1 MKKSI
6 GIIFVVLFFGL
17 CLVPSLGIFSG
28 RTNTNS
34 EKRTLAVM
42 PDIITN
48 QGINGEFTKQYDDY
62 FTDNFAFRSDLI
74 TLDAF
79 LYADVF
85 GQSVSDQ
92 VIVGKDGWLFFEP
105 AVNDY
110 KKTDLLTDN
119 EIYRIYR
126 TLCIQKLYLENNGID
141 FIFTVAPNKESIY
154 GAYMPD
160 RYLVEG
166 GLNNFEKL
174 SALFADQNFDYVN
187 LHEVLRSG
195 REAGSLQ
202 LYHKMDTHWN
212 NAGAMLAFNALLTK
226 VAALDNSFLFDSGNN
241 LIPHKEIS
249 WYGDLSGMLYPTAN
263 LLDMQYIFDVKKKYT
278 ALRPIKSLEDLTI
291 QTTCPTG
298 SLDLLMFR
306 DSFANAL
313 IPLFS
318 NAFASVNYSRAVPYD
333 YTQIDTGTDVVIL
346 EIAERNLSN
355 IIKEAPIVP
364 TRQIDLNV
372 SLVQAGLETK
382 VKTEDQGGF
391 IRIAGLAILP
401 QYSQDANYD
410 IYIRLQTGDKTYTF
424 ETFPI
429 LEDGYFPEDEDKAN
443 AAFSMLLD
451 KNSLPEGEY
460 MMTAI
465 VYDQTGYS
473 VGPVSGGAVTIKH
486 SDG

>member
-17 CLVPSLGIFSG
+17 CLVPSLGIFTG

-79 LYADVF
+79 LYADVL

-105 AVNDY
+105 TVNDY
-110 KKTDLLTDN
+110 KKTDLLTDD

-126 TLCIQKLYLENNGID
+126 TLSIQKSYLENNGID
-141 FIFTVAPNKESIY
+141 FIFTVAPNKAAIY

-166 GLNNFEKL
+166 DLSNFEKL
-174 SALFADQNFDYVN
+174 AALFADRNFDYVN

-195 REAGSLQ
+195 RDAGILQ

-212 NAGAMLAFNALLTK
+212 NAGAMLVYNALLTK
-226 VAALDNSFLFDSGNN
+226 VAVLDNSFLFDSGND
-241 LIPHKEIS
+241 LIPRKQIS
-249 WYGDLSGMLYPTAN
+249 WQGDLSGMLYPAAN
-263 LLDMQYIFDVKKKYT
+263 LLDMQYVFDVKKEYT

-291 QTTCPTG
+291 QTTCPAG

-333 YTQIDTGTDVVIL
+333 YTQIDAGTDVVIL
-346 EIAERNLSN
+346 EIAERNLLN
-355 IIKEAPIVP
+355 IISESPFIPA
-364 TRQIDLNV
+364 RQIDLNV
-372 SLVQAGLETK
+372 SLIQAGLETK
-382 VKTEDQGGF
+382 VKTGDQGGF

-429 LEDGYFPEDEDKAN
+429 LEEGYFPEDENKAN

-451 KNSLPEGEY
+451 KDSLPEGEY

-473 VGPVSGGAVTIKH
+473 AGPVSGGAVTIIH

>member
-6 GIIFVVLFFGL
+6 GIVFAVLFFGL
-17 CLVPSLGIFSG
+17 CLLPSLGIFSG
-28 RTNTNS
+28 KINVNS
-34 EKRTLAVM
+34 EKRMLAVM
-42 PDIITN
+42 PDVITDK
-48 QGINGEFTKQYDDY
+48 GINGGFTKQYDDY

-79 LYADVF
+79 LYAGVF

-105 AVNDY
+105 TVNDY
-110 KKTDLLTDN
+110 KKINVLSDN
-119 EIYRIYR
+119 EIYRLYR
-126 TLCIQKLYLENNGID
+126 TLCIQKSYLENRGIG
-141 FIFTVAPNKESIY
+141 FIFTAAPNKASIY
-154 GAYMPD
+154 GEYMPD
-160 RYLVEG
+160 RYLIEG
-166 GLNNFEKL
+166 SRNNFEKL
-174 SALFADQNFDYVN
+174 SALFAENNFDYVN

-212 NAGAMLAFNALLTK
+212 NAGAILAYNALLTK
-226 VAALDNSFLFDSGNN
+226 VGTLDNSFHFNSDMN
-241 LIPHKEIS
+241 PKPRMEIS
-249 WYGDLSGMLYPTAN
+249 WHGDLSGMLYPTAN
-263 LLDMQYIFDVKKKYT
+263 LPDMQYIFDVKKEYK
-278 ALRPIKSLEDLTI
+278 ALHPIKSWEDLTI
-291 QTTCPTG
+291 QTTCPGG

-313 IPLFS
+313 IPLLS

-333 YTQIDTGTDVVIL
+333 YTQIDAGTDVVIL
-346 EIAERNLSN
+346 EIAERNLPD
-355 IIKEAPIVP
+355 IIMEAPVLP
-364 TRQIDLNV
+364 ANQIDLKV
-372 SLVQAGLETK
+372 SPVQAGLETK
-382 VKTEDQGGF
+382 VKTGDQGGF
-391 IRIAGLAILP
+391 IRIAGLAVLP

-410 IYIRLQTGDKTYTF
+410 IYIRLQSGEKTYTF

-429 LEDGYFPEDEDKAN
+429 LEDGYFPGDEDKAN

-460 MMTAI
+460 LMTAI

-473 VGPVSGGAVTIKH
+473 IGPVSGGEVTITH
-486 SDG
+486 S

>member
-17 CLVPSLGIFSG
+17 CLVPSLGLLSG

-42 PDIITN
+42 PDIMTN

-79 LYADVF
+79 LYADVL

-105 AVNDY
+105 TVNDY

-126 TLCIQKLYLENNGID
+126 TLCIQKMYLENNGID
-141 FIFTVAPNKESIY
+141 FIFTAAPNKASIY
-154 GAYMPD
+154 GNYMPD

-166 GLNNFEKL
+166 GRNNFEKL
-174 SALFADQNFDYVN
+174 TALFADQNFDYVN
-187 LHEVLRSG
+187 LHEVLQSG
-195 REAGSLQ
+195 RETGSLQ

-226 VAALDNSFLFDSGNN
+226 VAALDNAFLFDSGVD
-241 LIPHKEIS
+241 LIPRKEIS
-249 WYGDLSGMLYPTAN
+249 WQGDLSGMLYPTAN
-263 LLDMQYIFDVKKKYT
+263 LLDMQYVFDVEKEYT
-278 ALRPIKSLEDLTI
+278 AQRPIKSLEDLTI
-291 QTTCPTG
+291 RTACPAG

-313 IPLFS
+313 IPLLS

-333 YTQIDTGTDVVIL
+333 YTQIEAGTDIVIL
-346 EIAERNLSN
+346 EIAERNLPN
-355 IIKEAPIVP
+355 IIKEAPFIP
-364 TRQIDLNV
+364 ARQIDLSV

-382 VKTEDQGGF
+382 VKTGDQGGF
-391 IRIAGLAILP
+391 IRIAGFAILP

-429 LEDGYFPEDEDKAN
+429 LEEGYFPNGKDKAN

-473 VGPVSGGAVTIKH
+473 IGPVSGGAMTITH
-486 SDG
+486 SGG

>member
-17 CLVPSLGIFSG
+17 CLVPSLGLFTG
-28 RTNTNS
+28 KTNRNS

-42 PDIITN
+42 PDIMTN

-79 LYADVF
+79 LYADVL

-105 AVNDY
+105 TVNDY

-126 TLCIQKLYLENNGID
+126 TLCIQKLYIENNGID
-141 FIFTVAPNKESIY
+141 FIFAVAPNKASIY
-154 GAYMPD
+154 GDYMPD

-166 GLNNFEKL
+166 GRNNFEKL
-174 SALFADQNFDYVN
+174 AALFADQNFDYVN

-195 REAGSLQ
+195 RETGSLQ

-212 NAGAMLAFNALLTK
+212 NAGALLAFNALLTE
-226 VAALDNSFLFDSGNN
+226 VAALDNSFLFDSGNG
-241 LIPHKEIS
+241 LIPQKEIS
-249 WYGDLSGMLYPTAN
+249 WQGDLSGMLYPTAN
-263 LLDMQYIFDVKKKYT
+263 LLDMQYVVDIEKEYT
-278 ALRPIKSLEDLTI
+278 AVRPIKSLEDLTI
-291 QTTCPTG
+291 QTTCPSG
-298 SLDLLMFR
+298 NLDLLMFR

-313 IPLFS
+313 IPMLS
-318 NAFASVNYSRAVPYD
+318 NAFASANYSRAVPYD
-333 YTQIDTGTDVVIL
+333 YTQIDAGTDVVIL
-346 EIAERNLSN
+346 EIAERNLPN
-355 IIKEAPIVP
+355 IITEAPFVP
-364 TRQIDLNV
+364 ARQIDLNV
-372 SLVQAGLETK
+372 FLVQAALETK
-382 VKTEDQGGF
+382 VKTGDQDGF

-401 QYSQDANYD
+401 QYSKDANYD
-410 IYIRLQTGDKTYTF
+410 VYISLQTGDKMYTF

-429 LEDGYFPEDEDKAN
+429 LEDGYFPDDEDKAN

-460 MMTAI
+460 TMTAI
-465 VYDQTGYS
+465 VYDRTEYS
-473 VGPVSGGAVTIKH
+473 VGPVSGGAVTITH
-486 SDG
+486 SGG